1 MQPFWSTLLL
11 SSNIANIKVMDF
23 KRNRPNKNHLVFN
36 RHVNQAIMNS
46 VYNYSTYSFEK
57 GNESKTWFVSSY

>member
-1 MQPFWSTLLL
+1 
-11 SSNIANIKVMDF
+11 MDL

-57 GNESKTWFVSSY
+57 GNESKNLVCERLLN